1 MHGRVNHHQRGM
13 IVVEL
18 AMVAPLLML
27 MMVGAADFSRVFYHA
42 IEVSNASGTSAFYGS
57 GSTVRAASTAV
68 IEEIAQED
76 AGDLSGVTV
85 TSSSFCDCPD
95 NTTGLSG
102 AVSCVDTTCA
112 GFGLP
117 RVYSRVTVQQ
127 SFELLI
133 PWPGVPNPVTLSR
146 ESFFRVQ

>member
-1 MHGRVNHHQRGM
+1 M
-13 IVVEL
+13 ITVEL
-18 AMVAPLLML
+18 AAVAPLLML

-42 IEVSNASGTSAFYGS
+42 IEVSNASGTGSFYGS
-57 GSTVRAASTAV
+57 GSTIRAASTDL

-95 NTTGLSG
+95 NTSGVNG
-102 AVSCVDTTCA
+102 AVSCIDTTCT

-127 SFELLI
+127 TFELLI